1 MKAIVGGKLLLESA
15 EGGFCVRED
24 AALLFDERIRKIVPR
39 EGLRYAADLEII
51 DAAGLYV
58 SPGFLN
64 LHVHGC
70 GGADT
75 MDEAAGSLIEMSRW
89 QARMGVVAFLPTTM
103 TYDFSRL
110 DMAFGLKRSDP
121 WQCRSVILS
130 RGRSTVPLRLRFPTS
145 LRRGRSS
152 ERGPR
157 ACGKQER

>member
-70 GGADT
+70 GGVADRNVT
-75 MDEAAGSLIEMSRW
+75 LAG
-89 QARMGVVAFLPTTM
+89 
-103 TYDFSRL
+103 TYGSGGFSAY
-110 DMAFGLKRSDP
+110 DHD
-121 WQCRSVILS
+121 V
-130 RGRSTVPLRLRFPTS
+130 
-145 LRRGRSS
+145 
-152 ERGPR
+152 
-157 ACGKQER
+157 